1 MRWKS
6 IHRAL
11 HRFGDGLGG
20 SIRGF
25 AFEPLLYSY
34 MQQFLFACRNFKTQS
49 ACPGLQNESVAELAG
64 TSIQTL

>member
-20 SIRGF
+20 SIRDF

-34 MQQFLFACRNFKTQS
+34 MQQFLFACRNFKTQF
-49 ACPGLQNESVAELAG
+49 ACPGLQN
-64 TSIQTL
+64 